1 MPNYR
6 LQMVEE
12 LAFPER
18 RKSSRQVIQLNAI
31 IERAPN
37 LVPLSCL
44 IVDMSVMGARI
55 STPNAALPN
64 EFTLLLSR
72 DGPVR
77 RNCKVVWRRDFTV
90 GVQFLHPTQSEDTA
104 NRLRQ

>member
-1 MPNYR
+1 MGER
-6 LQMVEE
+6 LP
-12 LAFPER
+12 FPER
-18 RKSSRQVIQLNAI
+18 RQTARQTIQLNAI

-37 LVPLSCL
+37 IVPLSCL
-44 IVDMSVMGARI
+44 IIDMSVMGARI

-64 EFTLLLSR
+64 DFTLLLSR

-90 GVQFLHPTQSEDTA
+90 GVQFVYPTK
-104 NRLRQ
+104 L

>member
-1 MPNYR
+1 MGESLP
-6 LQMVEE
+6 
-12 LAFPER
+12 FPER
-18 RKSSRQVIQLNAI
+18 RKSARQIIQLNAI

-37 LVPLSCL
+37 LLPLSCL

-55 STPNAALPN
+55 STSNAALPN

-77 RNCKVVWRRDFTV
+77 RNCKVVWRHDFTV
-90 GVQFLHPTQSEDTA
+90 GVQFMPPAQL
-104 NRLRQ
+104 

>member
-1 MPNYR
+1 MDESLP
-6 LQMVEE
+6 
-12 LAFPER
+12 FPER
-18 RKSSRQVIQLNAI
+18 RRSARQTIQLNAI

-55 STPNAALPN
+55 SAPDAALPH

-77 RNCKVVWRRDFTV
+77 RNCKVVWRRDSTV
-90 GVQFLHPTQSEDTA
+90 GVQFVTPTK
-104 NRLRQ
+104 L